1 MSNSV
6 DDQLKQISEKLD
18 RVLYLL
24 ELRRDSKVGGTAK
37 SGPKPKTI
45 SLSREEIEG
54 YQANFERLF
63 SLWEAGEEL
72 QVENELE
79 KMDADILRR
88 FADANNLN
96 VTSKTSKQKIMQFI
110 AGRFRERR
118 QLMRSHFNRSH
129 NANNT

>member
-6 DDQLKQISEKLD
+6 EDQLKQISEKLD
-18 RVLYLL
+18 RVLHLL
-24 ELRRDSKVGGTAK
+24 EIRRDNRTSGLAK
-37 SGPKPKTI
+37 STPKPKVI
-45 SLSREEIEG
+45 SLSPEEIEG

-63 SLWEAGEEL
+63 SIWEAGEEL
-72 QVENELE
+72 QVEKELNE
-79 KMDADILRR
+79 MDADILRR

-96 VTSKTSKQKIMQFI
+96 VTSKTSKQKIMQFV

-129 NANNT
+129 NADSA